1 MTVRELI
8 DELKYYDGDS
18 KVIIKSSNS
27 MYTDSIGSTM
37 ETEVRS
43 FWGDDYRA
51 VVICGDE
58 QCGAC

>member
-18 KVIIKSSNS
+18 KVIITSSNS

-51 VVICGDE
+51 VVICGD
-58 QCGAC
+58 